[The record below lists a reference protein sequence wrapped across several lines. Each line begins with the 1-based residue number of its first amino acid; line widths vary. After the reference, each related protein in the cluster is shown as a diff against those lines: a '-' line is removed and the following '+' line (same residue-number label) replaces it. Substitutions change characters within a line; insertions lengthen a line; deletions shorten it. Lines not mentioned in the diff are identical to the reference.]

1 MQQASGKEDT
11 GAPEARQAEVN
22 PGQEPFAE
30 PYDQYAPLLRK
41 IAVKKFRI
49 PPADVDALVHDVF
62 TTYYS
67 NPREVHAVEPYLI
80 GAICNAA
87 RHYWRRT
94 DAANALFCADDPY
107 AATPGDAIVEE
118 VARKR
123 LLSKIL
129 ARVGGRC
136 RDIMVRYY
144 VNGESTR
151 AIAEALHLKPTTIRI
166 FLSRCRRHALS
177 SYRKLMEQVR

>member
-1 MQQASGKEDT
+1 MQQASRKEDA

-22 PGQEPFAE
+22 RAQEPFADA
-30 PYDQYAPLLRK
+30 YDLYAPLLRK

-62 TTYYS
+62 ITYYA
-67 NPREVHAVEPYLI
+67 NPREVHALEPYLV

-87 RHYWRRT
+87 RHYWRRA
-94 DAANALFCADDPY
+94 DAADALFCSDSSY

-118 VARKR
+118 VSRKR
-123 LLSKIL
+123 LLAKIL
-129 ARVGGRC
+129 ARIGGRC

-144 VNGESTR
+144 VHGESTR
-151 AIAEALHLKPTTIRI
+151 TIAAALQLKPTTIRI